1 MRAAAAWARKH
12 NAEDAAR
19 ARAPSARTSAS
30 PPPKHP
36 RLFPA
41 AGLFLPLFVLILRL
55 LAEEEEEEAAAAA
68 EVEEVAVAQGGPRAA
83 NAELLPPPST
93 PLLTPAMLPLTPV
106 MLPLTPA
113 MLLLTRA
120 VLLIAACDEDYC
132 DDDDDDVFPRCLRC
146 LSPCRRWWW

>member
-1 MRAAAAWARKH
+1 MPRNSALG
-12 NAEDAAR
+12 AAR
-19 ARAPSARTSAS
+19 ASAGGRGVGEEAQCGRRRPCTSPERTHLRLAAAQAS
-30 PPPKHP
+30 STIPG
-36 RLFPA
+36 RR
-41 AGLFLPLFVLILRL
+41 LFLPLFVLILRL
-55 LAEEEEEEAAAAA
+55 LAEEEEEEEAAAA

-120 VLLIAACDEDYC
+120 VLLIAACDED
-132 DDDDDDVFPRCLRC
+132 
-146 LSPCRRWWW
+146 

>member
-1 MRAAAAWARKH
+1 MRAAAAWARRH

-55 LAEEEEEEAAAAA
+55 LAEEEEEEAAA

-106 MLPLTPA
+106 ML
-113 MLLLTRA
+113 LLTRA
-120 VLLIAACDEDYC
+120 VLLIAACDED
-132 DDDDDDVFPRCLRC
+132 
-146 LSPCRRWWW
+146 